1 MRNRCWNTPC
11 PGHDR
16 PPVRFSGAS
25 QDVSMKSRPGSLNVA
40 SVTMSCHQDPDAN
53 LRKMT
58 DIIGSIMG
66 ERPETQLIVFGEM
79 ILGWYDPEE
88 MSDYH
93 RRISIH
99 LSHDSLGELSR
110 MAFEF
115 GVYICA
121 GFSEN
126 DGGYLYNSQVLFDR
140 LGDPRVHRK
149 HNLETSE
156 VNCGYHPGNDPFT
169 LTGVMGHR
177 TALLVGSDLARFS
190 TARKLAGI
198 RPDLVILSLA
208 DDSDPGFL
216 MAGVNARMYD
226 SWIVTANRFG
236 TEDDRVWEGHT
247 FISDPRGRLTET
259 SSGRETV
266 LYQKLVFPSPDPV
279 SRFFRKL
286 ITRAPLP
293 FIILSNWKRLRRY
306 FQPK

>member
-1 MRNRCWNTPC
+1 MHRKQ
-11 PGHDR
+11 DLER
-16 PPVRFSGAS
+16 PS
-25 QDVSMKSRPGSLNVA
+25 SLNVA

-53 LRKMT
+53 LRKMV
-58 DIIGSIMG
+58 DITGSIMG

-88 MSDYH
+88 LPDYH

-99 LSHDSLGELSR
+99 LSHDSLGDLSR
-110 MAFEF
+110 MASEF

-149 HNLETSE
+149 HNLKQSE
-156 VNCGYHPGNDPFT
+156 VSCGYHPGTDPFT
-169 LTGVMGHR
+169 VTGVMGLK
-177 TALLVGSDLARFS
+177 TAMVICSDLARFS
-190 TARKLAGI
+190 TMRKLAGI

-216 MAGVNARMYD
+216 MARVNARMYD

-236 TEDDRVWEGHT
+236 AEDDRLWEGHT
-247 FISDPRGRLTET
+247 VISDPRGRLRKT
-259 SSGRETV
+259 SIGRETV
-266 LYQKLVFPSPDPV
+266 LYQKLDFPPSDPV

-293 FIILSNWKRLRRY
+293 FIILSNWKRLRNY
-306 FQPK
+306 F